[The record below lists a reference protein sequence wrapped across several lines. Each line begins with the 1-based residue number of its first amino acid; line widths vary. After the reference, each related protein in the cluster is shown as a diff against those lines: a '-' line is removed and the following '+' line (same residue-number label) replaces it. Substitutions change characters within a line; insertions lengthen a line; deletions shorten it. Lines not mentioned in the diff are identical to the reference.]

1 MKARL
6 TLSLLAALYGVAQAA
21 PPAAAP
27 QQNLNSV
34 RKEISTLQQDIAR
47 KEAERQQ
54 TAGEIAKSEQA
65 LQATHQVLNEL
76 EKKQDA
82 SSSQLDNLQAEL
94 QGIRI
99 KVAETRQ
106 RVGRLL
112 AAEYKRGQQDA
123 MAIMFNTQDPN
134 QSARDL
140 TYYTH
145 IHRAQQSLIQTLREQ
160 EIQLQAMS
168 ERIEDELVRLGRLSS
183 AKVQE
188 KRQLQQA
195 RNQHSQQVSQLDSAI
210 RNQQQKLQQLKE
222 DERELSV
229 LIARINADIRRR
241 QLAAAAKAEQAKKAR
256 EQATRLAAEKRRQ
269 QVAEAKKQGKPL
281 PAEPKASARVESVD
295 EVADAS
301 LSGNAFK
308 SLQGRL
314 KLPVAG
320 EIGGRFGARR
330 GEGASWKGMFIK
342 VAPGSPVRVVA
353 DGTVVYAD
361 WLRGFGNAMIV
372 EHGGNYMTVYTGFA
386 TMVRGNG
393 ATVRGGDVLGASGS
407 LESGETGLY
416 FELRYM
422 GRPIN
427 PQSWAR

>member
-1 MKARL
+1 M
-6 TLSLLAALYGVAQAA
+6 LSLLGALCGVAQAA
-21 PPAAAP
+21 PTEAAP
-27 QQNLNSV
+27 QQDLNNV
-34 RKEISTLQQDIAR
+34 RKEISSLQQDIAR

-54 TAGEIAKSEQA
+54 TAGEIVKSEQA

-82 SSSQLDNLQAEL
+82 SSSQLDTLQAEL
-94 QGIRI
+94 QAIRI

-106 RVGRLL
+106 RVSRLL

-134 QSARDL
+134 RSARDL

-145 IHRAQQSLIQTLREQ
+145 IHRAQQNLIQTLRDQ
-160 EIQLQAMS
+160 EVQLQAMS
-168 ERIEDELVRLGRLSS
+168 ERVEDELVRLGRLSS

-188 KRQLQQA
+188 KRRLQQA
-195 RNQHSQQVSQLDSAI
+195 RNQHSQQVSQLDSTI

-222 DERELSV
+222 DERELSA

-241 QLAAAAKAEQAKKAR
+241 QLAAAAKAAQAKKAR
-256 EQATRLAAEKRRQ
+256 EQAARLAAEKRRQ
-269 QVAEAKKQGKPL
+269 QIADAKKQGKPL
-281 PAEPKASARVESVD
+281 PAEPKAPARVETVD

-301 LSGNAFK
+301 LSGNAFR

-330 GEGASWKGMFIK
+330 GEGASWKGLFIK

-361 WLRGFGNAMIV
+361 WLRGFGNAMIID
-372 EHGGNYMTVYTGFA
+372 HGGNYMTVYTGFA

-416 FELRYM
+416 FELRHM

>member
-6 TLSLLAALYGVAQAA
+6 TLSLLGALCAVAQAA

-27 QQNLNSV
+27 QQDLNTV
-34 RKEISTLQQDIAR
+34 RKEISSLQQDIAR

-82 SSSQLDNLQAEL
+82 SSSQLDTLQAEL
-94 QGIRI
+94 QTIRI

-106 RVGRLL
+106 RVSRLL

-145 IHRAQQSLIQTLREQ
+145 IHRAQQSLIQTLRDQ
-160 EIQLQAMS
+160 EVQLQAMS

-222 DERELSV
+222 DERELSA

-241 QLAAAAKAEQAKKAR
+241 QLAAAAKAAQAKKAR

-269 QVAEAKKQGKPL
+269 QVADAKKQGKPL
-281 PAEPKASARVESVD
+281 PAEPKAPARVETVD

-301 LSGNAFK
+301 LSGNAFR

-361 WLRGFGNAMIV
+361 WLRGFGNAMIID
-372 EHGGNYMTVYTGFA
+372 HGGNYMTVYTGFA

>member
-1 MKARL
+1 MNARL
-6 TLSLLAALYGVAQAA
+6 MLSLLGALCGVAQAA
-21 PPAAAP
+21 PTEAAP
-27 QQNLNSV
+27 QQDLNNV
-34 RKEISTLQQDIAR
+34 RKEISSLQQDIAR

-54 TAGEIAKSEQA
+54 TAGEIVKSEQA

-82 SSSQLDNLQAEL
+82 SSSQLDTLQAEL
-94 QGIRI
+94 QAIRI

-106 RVGRLL
+106 RVSRLL

-134 QSARDL
+134 RSARDL

-145 IHRAQQSLIQTLREQ
+145 IHRAQQNLIQTLRDQ
-160 EIQLQAMS
+160 EVQLQAMS
-168 ERIEDELVRLGRLSS
+168 ERVEDELVRLGRLSS

-188 KRQLQQA
+188 KRRLQQA
-195 RNQHSQQVSQLDSAI
+195 RNQHSQQVSQLDSTI

-222 DERELSV
+222 DERELSA

-241 QLAAAAKAEQAKKAR
+241 QLAAAAKAAQAKKAR
-256 EQATRLAAEKRRQ
+256 EQAARLAAEKRRQ
-269 QVAEAKKQGKPL
+269 QIADAKKQGKPL
-281 PAEPKASARVESVD
+281 PAEPKAPARVETVD

-301 LSGNAFK
+301 LSGNAFR

-330 GEGASWKGMFIK
+330 GEGASWKGLFIK

-361 WLRGFGNAMIV
+361 WLRGFGNAMIID
-372 EHGGNYMTVYTGFA
+372 HGGNYMTVYTGFA

-416 FELRYM
+416 FELRHM

>member
-6 TLSLLAALYGVAQAA
+6 TLSLLGALCGVAQAA
-21 PPAAAP
+21 PPVAAP
-27 QQNLNSV
+27 QQDLNTV
-34 RKEISTLQQDIAR
+34 RKEISSLQQDIAR

-82 SSSQLDNLQAEL
+82 SSSQLDTLQAEL
-94 QGIRI
+94 QTIRI

-106 RVGRLL
+106 RVSRLL

-145 IHRAQQSLIQTLREQ
+145 IHRAQQSLIQTLRDQ
-160 EIQLQAMS
+160 EVQLQAMS

-222 DERELSV
+222 DERELSA

-241 QLAAAAKAEQAKKAR
+241 QLAAAAKAAQAKKAR

-269 QVAEAKKQGKPL
+269 QVADAKKQGKPL
-281 PAEPKASARVESVD
+281 PAEPKAPARVETVD

-301 LSGNAFK
+301 LSGNAFR

-361 WLRGFGNAMIV
+361 WLRGFGNAMIID
-372 EHGGNYMTVYTGFA
+372 HGGNYMTVYTGFA